1 MRVRGEGRGREGGMI
16 SLDDYRKEEQRTLF
30 EGLRARLRRGRPELD
45 EAAIERL
52 CSRMVAD
59 LLLQFVDR
67 EDLIDYVEARLT
79 EGPGA
84 MPPPALFAPPAN
96 RR

>member
-1 MRVRGEGRGREGGMI
+1 VI
-16 SLDDYRKEEQRTLF
+16 SLDDYRKEDQFTLF
-30 EGLRARLRRGRPELD
+30 EGLRVRLRRGRPELD

-67 EDLIDYVEARLT
+67 EGLIDYVEARLI
-79 EGPGA
+79 EGPGVA
-84 MPPPALFAPPAN
+84 PPPALFAPPAS

>member
-1 MRVRGEGRGREGGMI
+1 MRVRGQGRGREGGMI
-16 SLDDYRKEEQRTLF
+16 SLDDYRKEEHLTLF
-30 EGLRARLRRGRPELD
+30 EGLRVRLRRGRPELD

-59 LLLQFVDR
+59 LLFQFVDR
-67 EDLIDYVEARLT
+67 EGLIDYVEARLT
-79 EGPGA
+79 EGPKLA
-84 MPPPALFAPPAN
+84 PPALFAPPAN